1 MGTVWLVV
9 RAELRHRW
17 RSWLALAVL
26 VAVVGGLVLAAA
38 AAGRRTASAFPRY
51 ATVYGFDSFVY
62 AGQPVPKL
70 PRLPEV
76 TSAVELRSPAN
87 GTPSCPCTHHLSA
100 FAFSIFEVPPPSL
113 PHFAKLVSGH
123 LPDPSAP
130 DQVLAS
136 FSLEKDYGVHV
147 GTVLR
152 VPLYTAAQAAANSS
166 ATPEGPTVTL
176 RVVGISASE
185 ADFPSVGSPTDEV
198 ITTGAFD
205 RAVNPH
211 AGLFTVYAVR
221 LRHGPGDLPQFD
233 RDVTTLGAFGTGNQ
247 ETTSTITAAIHP
259 QAVGWWLLAALA
271 ALAGLAT
278 VAQALSRQAVVESD
292 NYRTLAAIGLGS
304 GQVVALGMARA
315 LAIGTAGAIGAVALA
330 YALSPLT
337 PVGEARIAEPA
348 TGFEFDVLVLGLG
361 ALGIVV
367 SVLLLGMWPAMRAA
381 RARDPR
387 TGHRAGRPS
396 LLATRLAAAGASPSI
411 VIGVRRALERGHGR
425 NAVPVGTA
433 LAGTVLAVAALCGT
447 TVFGAS
453 LTHLTATPR
462 LYGQAFDVWFNGLGS
477 PGLTASTVVSQLKA
491 DPAVNGITLGT
502 SASVTVNGVAT
513 DSIAGQADRG
523 PLLISSVNGRLP
535 AAAGE
540 VALATK
546 TMRDVGAHVGSVV
559 RVAVSLSGGR
569 VETSRFRVV
578 GTASFPPDFGVVGLS
593 KGAIFTV
600 AGLVDA
606 QCKPGPSESRCRH
619 ATAQG
624 LTYVVL
630 ARVKSGPA
638 GQAAVA
644 RYVRAYP
651 SNATVPV
658 TPANLVNFGQAVN
671 FPLIL
676 GALLVL
682 FGAASL
688 VHVLVVSVAR
698 RRRELGLLKALGFVR
713 VQSAAAVCWQAT
725 TVALVGVVVGV
736 PVGIAAGHEVWR
748 AFATNFG
755 VVPDPVLPVWAVA
768 AVAGGV
774 LVVANVLAVG
784 PALVSARQRPGP
796 LLRSE

>member
-17 RSWLALAVL
+17 RSWLALALL

-38 AAGRRTASAFPRY
+38 AAGRRTASAFPGY
-51 ATVYGFDSFVY
+51 AATYGFDSFVY
-62 AGQPVPKL
+62 AGQPIAKL
-70 PRLPEV
+70 ARLPEV
-76 TSAVELRSPAN
+76 ASAVEFDSPAN
-87 GTPSCPCTHHLSA
+87 GAPTCQCAHGLTANNFSVFEIAPSSM
-100 FAFSIFEVPPPSL
+100 
-113 PHFAKLVSGH
+113 PHFAKLLSGH
-123 LPDPSAP
+123 LPDQSAA

-136 FSLEKDYGVHV
+136 FSLEKDYGAHI

-152 VPLYTAAQAAANSS
+152 VPFYTAAQAVTNSN
-166 ATPEGPTVTL
+166 ATARGPTVTL

-185 ADFPSVGSPTDEV
+185 LDFPSVGSTTDEV
-198 ITTGAFD
+198 ITTRAFD
-205 RAVNPH
+205 RVVNPRT
-211 AGLFTVYAVR
+211 ALFTAYAVR
-221 LRHGPGDLPQFD
+221 LRHGPADLPQFD
-233 RDVTTLGAFGTGNQ
+233 RDVKALGTYGTAAQ
-247 ETTSTITAAIHP
+247 ETTSTVTAAIHP

-278 VAQALSRQAVVESD
+278 VGQALSRQAVVEGD
-292 NYRTLAAIGLGS
+292 NYRTLGAIGLGP
-304 GQVVALGMARA
+304 GQVVTLGMARA

-330 YALSPLT
+330 FALSPLT
-337 PVGEARIAEPA
+337 PVGEARIAEAA
-348 TGFEFDVLVLGLG
+348 TGFDFDVMVLGLG

-367 SVLLLGMWPAMRAA
+367 VVLLLGVWPAVRAA
-381 RARDPR
+381 RAPGVRSSQ
-387 TGHRAGRPS
+387 RAGRPS

-477 PGLTASTVVSQLKA
+477 PGLTASTVMSQLKA
-491 DPAVNGITLGT
+491 DPAVNGMTLGT
-502 SASVTVNGVAT
+502 SASVTVNGIAT
-513 DSIAGQADRG
+513 DSIAGQAVRG

-540 VALATK
+540 VALGTK
-546 TMRDVGAHVGSVV
+546 TMHVAGAHVGSVV
-559 RVAVSLSGGR
+559 RVGVPLSGGG
-569 VETSRFRVV
+569 VQTSLFRVV

-593 KGAIFTV
+593 QGAIFTV

-606 QCKPGPSESRCRH
+606 QCKPGPSQSGCRD
-619 ATAQG
+619 ATAKG
-624 LTYVVL
+624 LSYVVL
-630 ARVKSGPA
+630 ARVKPGAP

-651 SNATVPV
+651 SNAVVPV
-658 TPANLVNFGQAVN
+658 TPTNLVNFGQAVN

-676 GALLVL
+676 GAVLVL
-682 FGAASL
+682 FGAATL

-713 VQSAAAVCWQAT
+713 LQSAAAVCWQAT

-748 AFATNFG
+748 AFAANLG
-755 VVPDPVLPVWAVA
+755 VVPDPVLPVWALA
-768 AVAGGV
+768 AVAAGV

-784 PALVSARQRPGP
+784 PALVSARQHPGP